1 MLQRLLFWTIAAPMD
16 EKTAP
21 FGTVLVYAEDDA
33 LASHLGRGAQCAH
46 WAERDFRPLPR
57 NEPGDTQWCGFTT
70 RVAVSPLT
78 AATGRTPLI
87 EIG

>member
-33 LASHLGRGAQCAH
+33 LASHLGRGLSVH
-46 WAERDFRPLPR
+46 YHVTNRVTPNGVGLP
-57 NEPGDTQWCGFTT
+57 PG
-70 RVAVSPLT
+70 
-78 AATGRTPLI
+78 
-87 EIG
+87 